1 MIYVCP
7 CSSSLTSPSPLLLS
21 GRLCLLQGVALCPS
35 VPSDAIVEPRP
46 WCEKLVQTWRCR
58 ETFGFFFFF
67 LFLHIPEE
75 SPVVLVLG
83 SFPVISPGSIS
94 LEGNSSWFNCISII
108 GRCGVGVVA
117 ARRLVPLRRRTACT
131 WIKWSLVC
139 TTELLFRIHYVV
151 FPFSFHFLQPRV
163 VWFVDQRLLERT
175 FLAVLYC
182 DSFFK
187 RHKILSK
194 YLKEF
199 VIFPDWSRFY
209 ILHFITRFL

>member
-1 MIYVCP
+1 MFVLARLLWRLRLRCFCLDVFVCFKV
-7 CSSSLTSPSPLLLS
+7 SRSVLRFRLMPLWSRGLGVRS
-21 GRLCLLQGVALCPS
+21 WCRREGVVRRLA
-35 VPSDAIVEPRP
+35 
-46 WCEKLVQTWRCR
+46 
-58 ETFGFFFFF
+58 FFFVF

-117 ARRLVPLRRRTACT
+117 ARRLVPLHRRTACT

-139 TTELLFRIHYVV
+139 TTELVFLIHYVV
-151 FPFSFHFLQPRV
+151 FPFSFHFLQPRA

-175 FLAVLYC
+175 FLTVLYC
-182 DSFFK
+182 VFK
-187 RHKILSK
+187 RHKIELERIC
-194 YLKEF
+194 Y
-199 VIFPDWSRFY
+199 FP
-209 ILHFITRFL
+209 